1 MESNVN
7 VNVMVYSVQRASMN
21 AVTLTL
27 CICPDEQ
34 AADGETTTTA
44 RQSLSRSAQSHT
56 DGCH

>member
-1 MESNVN
+1 MN